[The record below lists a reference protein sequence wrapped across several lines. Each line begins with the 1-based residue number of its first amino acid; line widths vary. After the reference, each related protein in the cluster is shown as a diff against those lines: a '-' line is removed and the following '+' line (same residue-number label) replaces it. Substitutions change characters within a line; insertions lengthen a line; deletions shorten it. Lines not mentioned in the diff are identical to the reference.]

1 MKSASENIDSI
12 ISMKSHGAF
21 QKYIDFIHFP
31 FYRNMEIN
39 SRINFDFPLT
49 AIVGQNGCGKSSVLH
64 AISGIPLWK
73 TPSKFWFDT
82 DVDPIIYYNDERKRH
97 SFWYQFEERGITK
110 QVLKARIK
118 RRNNP
123 NNWETN
129 RPLLWAGMKP
139 SPNRETPIE
148 KNLIY
153 IDFRS
158 ELSAFDKFFYF
169 GFYKKEEAKNKQE
182 FIRDRSGDLSK
193 AFGGEII
200 KSNIGKDLNTP
211 VEILNNNE
219 LDAISFILGRK
230 YIQAKSVD
238 HSIFRNRGYSVLYT
252 TDHANYSEAFA
263 GSGETAVVRLV
274 RAVLSAPEFSLI
286 LLDEPE
292 VSLHPGAQKRL
303 TTFLLEEI
311 KKKKHQIVLTTHS
324 PSLISELP
332 KEAIKVLYQCQDT
345 GRFAVKE
352 NLIPE
357 EAFYHLENEINDNF
371 RILFEDKLAKEIV
384 DAVLKSLGPE
394 KQQLFNLDY
403 QPGGA
408 SVLYKNFAPI
418 YCREENSKNYIVFDG
433 DQNSGIALDH
443 NNLPSN
449 ELSSNKLQ
457 RKIKDKISQE
467 IVFAVDGNNGSG
479 NEAQKVELYKKY
491 IDYLNSNV
499 FFLPLNI
506 PEEIIW
512 NSSIALNQLQQFSS
526 EDAEDKLSELETITN
541 IKTRFMK
548 LSELINQESSSETIF
563 FVQKMFIKAW
573 LKVKDDNYNSIVDTI
588 NKITITL

>member
-1 MKSASENIDSI
+1 MKSATENITSI

-64 AISGIPLWK
+64 AIFGMPQGK
-73 TPSKFWFDT
+73 TPYNFWFDT
-82 DVDPIIYYNDERKRH
+82 KIDPIIYFDDESRRH
-97 SFWYQFEERGITK
+97 SFWYQYTEGDVIK
-110 QVLKARIK
+110 QVIKARI
-118 RRNNP
+118 RREDNP
-123 NNWETN
+123 NYWETS
-129 RPLLWAGMKP
+129 RPLVWANMTATERE
-139 SPNRETPIE
+139 SPIQ
-148 KNLIY
+148 KNVIY
-153 IDFRS
+153 IDFRA

-169 GFYKKEEAKNKQE
+169 GSHKHSSARNKQE
-182 FIRDRSGDLSK
+182 FIRKKSGDLK
-193 AFGGEII
+193 NAFNGSV
-200 KSNIGKDLNTP
+200 KYSRTRALNKP
-211 VEILNNNE
+211 VKILNVDE
-219 LDAISFILGRK
+219 LDAVSYILGRK
-230 YIQAKSVD
+230 YETAKSLY
-238 HSIFRNRGYSVLYT
+238 HSYYRNDGYSILFKT
-252 TDHANYSEAFA
+252 FAEYSEAFA
-263 GSGETAVVRLV
+263 GSGEMAVVRLV
-274 RAVLSAPEFSLI
+274 SNVLRAEEYSLI
-286 LLDEPE
+286 ILDEPE

-303 TTFLLEEI
+303 CEFLLEQI
-311 KKKKHQIVLTTHS
+311 KLKKHQVILTTHS
-324 PSLISELP
+324 PALIQDLP
-332 KEAIKVLYQCQDT
+332 KEAIKVLYQSSNN
-345 GRFAVKE
+345 RFSVKE

-357 EAFYHLENEINDNF
+357 EAFYHLENEINDK
-371 RILFEDKLAKEIV
+371 IKLQFEDKLAKEIV
-384 DAVLKSLGPE
+384 DSVLKSLGPE

-408 SVLYKNFAPI
+408 SVLYKNFIPI
-418 YCREENSKNYIVFDG
+418 YCREVNSRNYIIFDG
-433 DQNSGIALDH
+433 DQNTGIALDH

-449 ELSSNKLQ
+449 ELSSNILK
-457 RKIKDKISQE
+457 RKIKNKIGQDVE
-467 IVFAVDGNNGSG
+467 IAVDGNNGNA
-479 NEAQKVELYKKY
+479 NEAQKIELYKKY

-548 LSELINQESSSETIF
+548 LSELINQDSSSETIF

-588 NKITITL
+588 NMITTTL